1 MAWPCI
7 RGQLYMMQV
16 TKVMLKTNF
25 LKKSIWPHLETLKD
39 IATKSDE
46 THIRDSSN
54 IMQIFKPIAARYL
67 SPVRAKIYIL
77 FLTGDSPG
85 WLPSHT
91 IHFSKALIK
100 LILSCNWH
108 VMLLRLTIVEKF
120 ALLEGQNF
128 GFWGSLGATIPRE
141 GEDVWDQYVPSCKI
155 SCRSVSPPP
164 RYVSPY
170 TKKSQHTIYMTK
182 HILALHLS
190 YNY

>member
-1 MAWPCI
+1 
-7 RGQLYMMQV
+7 
-16 TKVMLKTNF
+16 
-25 LKKSIWPHLETLKD
+25 LETLKD

-46 THIRDSSN
+46 THIRDSCN

-67 SPVRAKIYIL
+67 SPVRAKIYIF

-91 IHFSKALIK
+91 IHFSKAHIK

-128 GFWGSLGATIPRE
+128 GFWGSPKRE
-141 GEDVWDQYVPSCKI
+141 KTCGTNMYHHAKFHADQCHRRRDMCPL
-155 SCRSVSPPP
+155 
-164 RYVSPY
+164 
-170 TKKSQHTIYMTK
+170 TQKSHSTQYIWQNT
-182 HILALHLS
+182 S
-190 YNY
+190 